1 MEHQQGDIELNTVF
15 FLVVV
20 SSVNWLFLA
29 SICVSKAVVFLLVA
43 VVTLLV
49 YRPVDLA
56 RAGLYAIFC
65 TQSND
70 FALGYPISK
79 LPYNCHSC

>member
-1 MEHQQGDIELNTVF
+1 MLFSF
-15 FLVVV
+15 FVVV

-29 SICVSKAVVFLLVA
+29 SICVSKAVVFVLVA

-79 LPYNCHSC
+79 SFVECVLTLLIELPLI